1 MDDGLGKMTLY
12 NITTSGFENTDIGEV
27 DYTSGKVSLAG
38 FTTDIDDNLVIS
50 MYGAPVDTDISSNK
64 NLLVLFD
71 SAVIETTAI

>member
-1 MDDGLGKMTLY
+1 
-12 NITTSGFENTDIGEV
+12 
-27 DYTSGKVSLAG
+27 
-38 FTTDIDDNLVIS
+38 LVIS